1 MNTSPRISRWFRSA
15 SPRCSVLASALL
27 ALISSASSAYAATA
41 TVNPGGNIQAAL
53 DAVGNAGGGIVYVN
67 AGTYNVTASLQIPN
81 NTTLWG
87 KGTSRPIIQRTG
99 TADSDI
105 VRNKSVPFT
114 NVKVDY
120 IAVNGGCT
128 DAQMDGGTYKQRNG
142 IDISDQ
148 HNDVRNSYA
157 TIVNCHVQRSYL
169 GVNVGRTNNVTLK
182 GTVLTNNGGL
192 HLDSGVWKK
201 GFIHHIYLSTCDKIL
216 VENVNASNGRTGMGL
231 KITDFY
237 GTATETSCVVKNNT
251 FDNNY
256 DRGMAIYDMNPLRVE
271 GNKCR
276 NNTKSGINLFRT
288 TSGGVLL
295 NNTSTGNGYQVNVA
309 YDIWLN
315 GCSGFSIAGN
325 AYATK
330 NGF

>member
-1 MNTSPRISRWFRSA
+1 MTLPRIALPGRAVLLGGCAALAA
-15 SPRCSVLASALL
+15 SQAL
-27 ALISSASSAYAATA
+27 ALNV

-53 DAVGNAGGGIVYVN
+53 DQVGAAGGGIVYVN
-67 AGTYNVTASLQIPN
+67 AGTYSVSASIQIPN

-87 KGTSRPIIQRTG
+87 KGTSKPIIQRTG
-99 TADSDI
+99 AVDSDI
-105 VRNKSVPFT
+105 VRNKTVPFA

-128 DAQMDGGTYKQRNG
+128 DAEMDGGTYKERNG

-148 HNDVRNSYA
+148 HNDVRSTNA
-157 TIVNCHVQRSYL
+157 HIVNCHVQRSYL
-169 GVNVGRTNNVTLK
+169 GVNVGRTDGVILK
-182 GTVLTNNGGL
+182 GTTLTNNGGL
-192 HLDSGVWKK
+192 HLDGGVWKK
-201 GFIHHIYLSTCDKIL
+201 GFIHHIYLSTCDQVL
-216 VENVNASNGRTGMGL
+216 VENVNASNGRAGMGL

-237 GTATETSCVVKNNT
+237 GTETETSCVVKNCT
-251 FDNNY
+251 FDANY

-276 NNTKSGINLFRT
+276 NNGKSGINLFRT

-295 NNTSTGNGYQVNVA
+295 NNVATGNLYQENVA

-315 GCSGFSIAGN
+315 GCSGFSIGGN
-325 AYATK
+325 TYGTK
-330 NGF
+330 RGF